1 MQREFYIDKKWN
13 TEEGV
18 AMLKNMAITSEM
30 ERSVACLTYPNF
42 QLILE
47 AWLSSED
54 ADTQEVEYYEDGMD
68 GRIELSYFT
77 CLRGTDEWRSNVYI
91 NNETDICTK
100 VNFSSKN
107 WREELE
113 RAMIDIAERYA
124 EANHYHLD
132 KANF

>member
-1 MQREFYIDKKWN
+1 MQKEFYIDNRWN
-13 TEEGV
+13 SDEGV
-18 AMLKNMAITSEM
+18 EMLKNKVITAPM

-47 AWLSSED
+47 AWLSSDEV
-54 ADTQEVEYYEDGMD
+54 DTQEVECYEEGMD
-68 GRIELSYFT
+68 GHIELSYFT
-77 CLRGTDEWRSNVYI
+77 CLKGVDEWQSNTYI
-91 NNETDICTK
+91 NSEADITSK
-100 VNFSSKN
+100 VDFSSEN

-113 RAMIDIAERYA
+113 KTMIEVAERYT